1 MAGAPEGGR
10 RSTGKE
16 RGIGIERACARRAR
30 RKESRENL
38 GWELLERVIG
48 SKRHGSQWCTA
59 VGGRYQAAGIEE
71 GEISTALN
79 FVAKWR
85 GVTGAQHQS
94 AIGVGHPVA
103 RRINNSTRACT
114 SSSNRRSLS
123 SSSNNNNHNNNNSSS
138 TRLSRVSRRG
148 CTVCKY
154 KVSSALAPRPCLAGL
169 VLVLAPQWRSHPA
182 V

>member
-1 MAGAPEGGR
+1 MRRVYGGR
-10 RSTGKE
+10 KTESLGKRE
-16 RGIGIERACARRAR
+16 GSGIERACARRAR

-38 GWELLERVIG
+38 GWELSERVIG

-85 GVTGAQHQS
+85 GVTGAQRQS

-103 RRINNSTRACT
+103 RRINSSTRACT
-114 SSSNRRSLS
+114 SSSRRSL
-123 SSSNNNNHNNNNSSS
+123 SSNNNNHHHNNNSSS
-138 TRLSRVSRRG
+138 SIRLSLVSRRG
-148 CTVCKY
+148 CTVCRY
-154 KVSSALAPRPCLAGL
+154 KVSSVLARRPCLAGL